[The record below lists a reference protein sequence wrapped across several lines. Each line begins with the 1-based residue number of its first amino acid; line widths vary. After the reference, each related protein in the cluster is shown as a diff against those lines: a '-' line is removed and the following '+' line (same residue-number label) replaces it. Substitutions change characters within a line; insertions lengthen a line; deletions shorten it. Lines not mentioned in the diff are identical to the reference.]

1 MPSSLES
8 TCGPPGRLHD
18 VFVQAAALFRRVQ
31 VDFDVARD
39 DGLRLAPDVE
49 LVVDGHDA
57 LGDDL
62 DDDEGLALLEDQL
75 HVLID
80 GVEVGGTGVVR
91 PRAVGVDE
99 GHVSVDLFVVV
110 LDVDV
115 LADVLGVDGRQL
127 GQEQRAQVLLPLRLG
142 AQLDCKTQKAIP
154 TMSGLMGDLYT
165 ANRLLSWVT

>member
-1 MPSSLES
+1 M
-8 TCGPPGRLHD
+8 
-18 VFVQAAALFRRVQ
+18 FVQAAALLRRVQ

-75 HVLID
+75 HVLVD

-99 GHVSVDLFVVV
+99 GHVSVDFFVVV

-127 GQEQRAQVLLPLRLG
+127 GQEQRTQVLLPLRLG
-142 AQLDCKTQKAIP
+142 AQLDCKTQKAIR
-154 TMSGLMGDLYT
+154 TISGLMGDCT
-165 ANRLLSWVT
+165 LLTD